1 MLSVQD
7 VEGLSVPLGLF
18 VSKDENEDEVRH
30 LYSRMGSQ
38 LIRFRFSQF
47 NKIVDLLSKKPFAA
61 KVDSK
66 LYSNMF
72 VICLTIVPE
81 THHLPPG
88 STAGL
93 LPVEI
98 SRTPKTRESTRT
110 STPGLP
116 PFSRML
122 LLEPSTNTKTK
133 LSLVQKVVQ
142 YCPI

>member
-30 LYSRMGSQ
+30 LYSRVASQ

-72 VICLTIVPE
+72 VIV
-81 THHLPPG
+81 LPSHPKLITFRQDPRLG
-88 STAGL
+88 CCPWKSLGPRQQERVRGPL
-93 LPVEI
+93 LQGCRLFQEC
-98 SRTPKTRESTRT
+98 
-110 STPGLP
+110 
-116 PFSRML
+116 FC
-122 LLEPSTNTKTK
+122 
-133 LSLVQKVVQ
+133 LSLA
-142 YCPI
+142 